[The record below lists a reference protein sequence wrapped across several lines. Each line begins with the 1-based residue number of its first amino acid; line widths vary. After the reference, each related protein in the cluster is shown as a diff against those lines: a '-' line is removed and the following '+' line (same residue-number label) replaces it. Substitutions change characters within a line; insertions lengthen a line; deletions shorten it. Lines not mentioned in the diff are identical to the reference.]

1 MAAALDTLAQAK
13 RLREAGFNETQAEVL
28 TAALRDAAAP
38 FNVTTLATKADLDA
52 LKAATKA
59 DLEALKATTK
69 ADLAAL
75 KVDLLVATKA
85 DLAAG
90 LAGLK
95 ADLLQWM
102 IGLVVGAVVFN
113 AFVVVGS
120 LLGITKLLGH

>member
-38 FNVTTLATKADLDA
+38 FDVTTLATKADLD
-52 LKAATKA
+52 
-59 DLEALKATTK
+59 ALKATTK

-90 LAGLK
+90 LSGLK